1 MKNLLTSLVVSVLV
15 LISPVT
21 HSSLLSDKMSGNQ
34 SQTTNKTE
42 KTDVTE
48 GKKTTTQPS
57 EKLKETVVN
66 NPKVD
71 EFMGLSSSKVK
82 MFVGIVVIIGFFIY
96 GFGRFFL
103 TGKQ

>member
-1 MKNLLTSLVVSVLV
+1 MKKLFTSLFVSI
-15 LISPVT
+15 LILNSPLS

-34 SQTTNKTE
+34 LQTTNKTE
-42 KTDVTE
+42 KTEGTD
-48 GKKTTTQPS
+48 GKKTTQPS
-57 EKLKETVVN
+57 EKLKETIVN

-82 MFVGIVVIIGFFIY
+82 MYLGILVIIGFFIY

>member
-1 MKNLLTSLVVSVLV
+1 MKKLITSLFVSILV
-15 LISPVT
+15 LISPFSY
-21 HSSLLSDKMSGNQ
+21 SSLLSDKMSGTQ

-42 KTDVTE
+42 KTDGSE
-48 GKKTTTQPS
+48 GKKTTQLS
-57 EKLKETVVN
+57 EKVKETVVN

-71 EFMGLSSSKVK
+71 QFMGLSLFQVK
-82 MFVGIVVIIGFFIY
+82 LFLGILVIFGFFIY

>member
-1 MKNLLTSLVVSVLV
+1 MKKLLTSFFVSILF
-15 LISPVT
+15 LISPLSY
-21 HSSLLSDKMSGNQ
+21 SSLLSDKMSGTQ

-42 KTDVTE
+42 KTDGSEV
-48 GKKTTTQPS
+48 KKTTQPS
-57 EKLKETVVN
+57 EKVKETVVN

-71 EFMGLSSSKVK
+71 QFMGLSLFQVK
-82 MFVGIVVIIGFFIY
+82 LFLGILVIFGFFIY

>member
-1 MKNLLTSLVVSVLV
+1 MKKLLTSLFVPILF
-15 LISPVT
+15 LISPLS
-21 HSSLLSDKMSGNQ
+21 HSSLLSDKMSGTQ

-42 KTDVTE
+42 KKDVTE
-48 GKKTTTQPS
+48 GKTTNQPS

-71 EFMGLSSSKVK
+71 QIMGLSLFQVK
-82 MFVGIVVIIGFFIY
+82 LFLGILVILGFFIY